1 MSHNVRSPGFSR
13 FLATDGQNENC
24 CLWAHGAQPDFAFIG
39 RQESAKAAEYGIAM
53 SCRFPIMPLESM
65 DTNPAMPVERSPM
78 KSLSPAAADLEPGV
92 DQPLPPARRPAAWA
106 ASLAVLG
113 AVLLGLNGCQAP
125 QPTPVTS
132 EDAAPA
138 TSMKLSEGDIVRIIF
153 PGATN
158 LNMLQ
163 QIRRDGKMSLP
174 FVGELTAA
182 GLTPAELEKEVLRLY
197 EDQLLQKEVR
207 VSLDSSAYP
216 VYVTG
221 AVLRPGKIMLDRPM
235 TALEAISEAGIN
247 HGRANLKKVTVTRRE
262 EGTLKHY
269 KLNLQDVLEGRS
281 QTTFYLK
288 PGDVIFVPEKK
299 F

>member
-1 MSHNVRSPGFSR
+1 MNAV
-13 FLATDGQNENC
+13 L
-24 CLWAHGAQPDFAFIG
+24 
-39 RQESAKAAEYGIAM
+39 
-53 SCRFPIMPLESM
+53 
-65 DTNPAMPVERSPM
+65 
-78 KSLSPAAADLEPGV
+78 PAATDLEPRAHH
-92 DQPLPPARRPAAWA
+92 PLPPARRPAAWA
-106 ASLAVLG
+106 ASLVLLG
-113 AVLLGLNGCQAP
+113 SVLLGLSGCQAP
-125 QPTPVTS
+125 RSTPITS
-132 EDAAPA
+132 ADEAPA
-138 TSMKLSEGDIVRIIF
+138 PSMRLSEGDIVRIIF

-174 FVGELTAA
+174 LVGEVTAA

-197 EDQLLQKEVR
+197 EPQLLQKEVR

-247 HGRANLKKVTVTRRE
+247 HARANLKKVTVTRRE

-269 KLNLQDVLEGRS
+269 KLNLQDVLEGKS
-281 QTTFYLK
+281 QTPFYLK
-288 PGDVIFVPEKK
+288 PGDVIFIPEKK
-299 F
+299 I